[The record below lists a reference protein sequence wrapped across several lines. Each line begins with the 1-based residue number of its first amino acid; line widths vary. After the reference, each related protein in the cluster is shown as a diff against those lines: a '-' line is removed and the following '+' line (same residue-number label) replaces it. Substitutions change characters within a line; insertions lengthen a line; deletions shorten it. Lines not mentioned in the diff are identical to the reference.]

1 MNPPAETAKPRF
13 YEQTWD
19 LSYRH
24 ALGSTVG
31 VFLDGLREH
40 KILGRQCPGCL
51 RVLVP
56 PRSYCDRC
64 HVETGDWLEVSDRG
78 VIEMMTI
85 VYEPFKGL
93 PEPPY
98 AIAYVTLDG
107 ASTALLG
114 YVRGTDLTDVHSA
127 TTQLAIGTR
136 VVVRFSPEPKGDVT
150 DYWFEVADPAAPE
163 S

>member
-1 MNPPAETAKPRF
+1 MTTDTATAAPRF

-31 VFLDGLREH
+31 AFLDGLREH
-40 KILGRQCPGCL
+40 KILGTVCDSCS

-64 HVETGDWLEVSDRG
+64 SVPTAGWRQVANEG

-85 VYEPFKGL
+85 VYEAFKGL

-98 AIAYVTLDG
+98 AIAYVRLDD

-114 YVRGTDLTDVHSA
+114 YVRGTELSVPA
-127 TTQLAIGTR
+127 EAARRLAIGTR
-136 VVVRFSPEPKGDVT
+136 VTVRYAEEPRGDVT
-150 DYWFEVADPAAPE
+150 DYWFEVAQTSGASP
-163 S
+163 

>member
-1 MNPPAETAKPRF
+1 MTSASETAPARF

-24 ALGSTVG
+24 ALGTTVG
-31 VFLDGLREH
+31 VFLDGLRDA
-40 KILGRQCPGCL
+40 KLLGRQCPKCS

-64 HVETGDWLEVSDRG
+64 LVQTGDWQEVANEG

-93 PEPPY
+93 PAPPY
-98 AIAYVTLDG
+98 AIAYVLLDG

-114 YVRGTDLTDVHSA
+114 YVHGIDLTDVKSA
-127 TTQLAIGTR
+127 TEQLAIGKR
-136 VVVRFSPEPKGDVT
+136 VNVHFSPEPKGDVT
-150 DYWFEVADPAAPE
+150 DYWFELSDKEP

>member
-1 MNPPAETAKPRF
+1 MISAPEPAQPRF

-19 LSYRH
+19 LGYRH

-31 VFLDGLREH
+31 VFLDGLAE
-40 KILGRQCPGCL
+40 GRIKGRTCPACA

-64 HVETGDWLEVSDRG
+64 SVETTDWVDVSDEG
-78 VIEMMTI
+78 VIEMMTV

-93 PEPPY
+93 PDPPY
-98 AIAYVTLDG
+98 AIAYVSLDG

-114 YVRGTDLTDVHSA
+114 YVRGVELSDVVAATSA
-127 TTQLAIGTR
+127 LAIGTR
-136 VVVRFSPEPKGDVT
+136 VKVHFAAQPKGQVT
-150 DYWFEVADPAAPE
+150 DYWFEPVEAPAR
-163 S
+163 

>member
-1 MNPPAETAKPRF
+1 MTSAPESAQPRF
-13 YEQTWD
+13 YAQTWD

-31 VFLDGLREH
+31 VFLDGLAE
-40 KILGRQCPGCL
+40 GRIRGRTCPSCV

-56 PRSYCDRC
+56 PRAYCDRC
-64 HVETGDWLEVSDRG
+64 SVETTDWVDVGNEG

-93 PEPPY
+93 PAPPY

-114 YVRGTDLTDVHSA
+114 YVRGVELSDVAVATAALT
-127 TTQLAIGTR
+127 IGTR
-136 VVVRFSPEPKGDVT
+136 MRVHFDAQPQGLVT
-150 DYWFEVADPAAPE
+150 DYWFEPVETPTE
-163 S
+163 

>member
-1 MNPPAETAKPRF
+1 MTSAPESTQPRF

-31 VFLDGLREH
+31 VFLDGLAQGTVR
-40 KILGRQCPGCL
+40 GRSCPSCE

-64 HVETGDWLEVSDRG
+64 SVATTDWADVANEG

-93 PEPPY
+93 PAPPY

-114 YVRGTDLTDVHSA
+114 YVRGLDLADVESA
-127 TTQLAIGTR
+127 TRRLAIGTR
-136 VVVRFSPEPKGDVT
+136 VTVHFEPEPKGQVT
-150 DYWFEVADPAAPE
+150 DYWFEPVEAATL
-163 S
+163 

>member
-1 MNPPAETAKPRF
+1 MTYDLDSTQPRF

-31 VFLDGLREH
+31 VFLDGLRDH
-40 KILGRQCPGCL
+40 KILGRRCPECE

-64 HVETGDWLEVSDRG
+64 HVATGDWQDVANEG

-93 PEPPY
+93 PDPPY
-98 AIAYVTLDG
+98 AIAYATLDG

-114 YVRGTDLTDVHSA
+114 YVHGLDLADVESA
-127 TTQLAIGTR
+127 TTKLAIGNR
-136 VVVRFSPEPKGDVT
+136 VVVRFSPEPKGTVL
-150 DYWFEVADPAAPE
+150 DYWFELPGSAD

>member
-1 MNPPAETAKPRF
+1 MTSAPEPAQPRF
-13 YEQTWD
+13 YAQTWD

-31 VFLDGLREH
+31 VFLDGIAE
-40 KILGRQCPGCL
+40 GRVRGRACPSCA

-64 HVETGDWLEVSDRG
+64 SVETTDWVDVANEG

-85 VYEPFKGL
+85 VYEGFKGL
-93 PEPPY
+93 PDPPY

-114 YVRGTDLTDVHSA
+114 YVRGVELSDVAAA
-127 TTQLAIGTR
+127 TAALAIGTR
-136 VVVRFSPEPKGDVT
+136 LRVQFAAEPQGQVT
-150 DYWFEVADPAAPE
+150 DYWFEPVQIPA

>member
-1 MNPPAETAKPRF
+1 MTTNAASTQPRF

-31 VFLDGLREH
+31 VFLDGLKEG
-40 KILGRQCPGCL
+40 KILGRICPSCS

-64 HVETGDWLEVSDRG
+64 LVETGEWKQVANEG

-85 VYEPFKGL
+85 VYEGFKGL
-93 PEPPY
+93 PDPPY
-98 AIAYVTLDG
+98 AIAYVLLDG

-114 YVRGTDLTDVHSA
+114 YVHGLDLKDMDAA
-127 TTQLAIGTR
+127 TKRLAIGNR
-136 VVVRFSPEPKGDVT
+136 VTVHFRSEPKGDVT
-150 DYWFEVADPAAPE
+150 DYWFEPAGSAG

>member
-1 MNPPAETAKPRF
+1 MTSAPESAKPRF

-31 VFLDGLREH
+31 VFLDGLVE
-40 KILGRQCPGCL
+40 GRVRGRTCPSCA

-64 HVETGDWLEVSDRG
+64 SVETTDWVDVSDEG

-93 PEPPY
+93 PAPPY
-98 AIAYVTLDG
+98 AIAYVSLDG

-114 YVRGTDLTDVHSA
+114 YVRGVELSDVTAA
-127 TTQLAIGTR
+127 TAALAIGNR
-136 VVVRFSPEPKGDVT
+136 VRVHFDAQPQGQVT
-150 DYWFEVADPAAPE
+150 DYWFEPVEAPAQ
-163 S
+163 

>member
-1 MNPPAETAKPRF
+1 MTADTASTAPRF

-31 VFLDGLREH
+31 VFLDGLAE
-40 KILGRQCPGCL
+40 GRIRGRRCPSCE

-64 HVETGDWLEVSDRG
+64 SVSTGDWVDVRNEG

-85 VYEPFKGL
+85 VYEGFKGL
-93 PEPPY
+93 PDPPY

-114 YVRGTDLTDVHSA
+114 YVRGVDLGDVESA
-127 TTQLAIGTR
+127 TTALAIGTR
-136 VVVRFSPEPKGDVT
+136 VRVHFEDQPKGLVT
-150 DYWFEVADPAAPE
+150 DYWFEPLETPT

>member
-1 MNPPAETAKPRF
+1 MTSAPESAQPRF

-31 VFLDGLREH
+31 VFLDGLAERR
-40 KILGRQCPGCL
+40 IRGRSCPSCA

-64 HVETGDWLEVSDRG
+64 SVETTEWTDVANEG

-93 PEPPY
+93 PAPPY
-98 AIAYVTLDG
+98 AIAYVSLDG

-114 YVRGTDLTDVHSA
+114 YVRGVDLSDVTVA
-127 TTQLAIGTR
+127 TASLAIGNR
-136 VVVRFSPEPKGDVT
+136 VRVHFDEQPRGQVT
-150 DYWFEVADPAAPE
+150 DYWFEPAE
-163 S
+163 SPAQ

>member
-1 MNPPAETAKPRF
+1 MTAQNPSALPRF

-19 LSYRH
+19 LAYRH

-31 VFLDGLREH
+31 VFLDGIAEKR
-40 KILGRQCPGCL
+40 ISGRKCPSCS

-64 HVETGDWLEVSDRG
+64 MVPTEDWVDVANVG

-85 VYEPFKGL
+85 VYEGFKGL
-93 PEPPY
+93 PDPPY

-114 YVRGTDLTDVHSA
+114 YVRGLDLTDVSA
-127 TTQLAIGTR
+127 ATSALAIGTR
-136 VVVRFSPEPKGDVT
+136 VAVHFEARPTGLVT
-150 DYWFEVADPAAPE
+150 DYWFEPTPATE

>member
-1 MNPPAETAKPRF
+1 MSSASELAPARF

-19 LSYRH
+19 LGYRH
-24 ALGSTVG
+24 ALGATVG
-31 VFLDGLREH
+31 VFLDGLREQQ
-40 KILGRQCPGCL
+40 ILGRKCTACA

-64 HVETGDWLEVSDRG
+64 HTETAEWQQVSNEG

-93 PEPPY
+93 PAPPY
-98 AIAYVTLDG
+98 AIAYATLDG

-114 YVRGTDLTDVHSA
+114 YVRGVELTDVQAA
-127 TTQLAIGTR
+127 TKRLAIGTR
-136 VVVRFSPEPKGDVT
+136 VVVCFNPEPKGDVT
-150 DYWFEVADPAAPE
+150 DYWFELASSAAAD